1 MTPQIKRL
9 RKKLVNRTSILSDKD
24 VAVVVKLMCAA
35 MGDHFVTAAAEFG
48 VSMHDNV
55 RYGSLAAKCQEAR
68 EKRRLT
74 LKEISAELKIPRYRL
89 QAIEGE
95 RGGGSF
101 SADVFRKYIAFLGIG
116 RWVSQWKSKNKDF
129 ASRLGIL

>member
-9 RKKLVNRTSILSDKD
+9 QKKLVTRTAILSDED
-24 VAVVVKLMCAA
+24 VAVVVKLMCAGV
-35 MGDHFVTAAAEFG
+35 GDHFVTAASEFG
-48 VSMHDNV
+48 VSMHDTV
-55 RYGSLAAKCQEAR
+55 RYGSLGAKCQEAR

-74 LKEISAELKIPRYRL
+74 LKEISAELKIPKYRL

-101 SADVFRKYIAFLGIG
+101 SADVFKKYIAFLGLG